1 MDKLHLETNSI
12 GLCLEVKVSRR
23 FKCMYNLGVLTRH
36 FYMFKNCVLLFI
48 LHFKTNKMFRNQI
61 VQLTE

>member
-36 FYMFKNCVLLFI
+36 FYMFIRVESEKKLPTVKGTRKEKAI
-48 LHFKTNKMFRNQI
+48 DK
-61 VQLTE
+61 